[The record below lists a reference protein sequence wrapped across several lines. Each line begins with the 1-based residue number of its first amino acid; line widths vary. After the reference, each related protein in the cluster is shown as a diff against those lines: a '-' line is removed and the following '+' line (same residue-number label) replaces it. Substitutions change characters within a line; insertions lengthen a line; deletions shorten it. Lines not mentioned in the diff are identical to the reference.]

1 MVEEEVF
8 STNRAAKPGDSQSE
22 KMVFC
27 DILSAIGHRD
37 RGNNDFTSIPPPNRF
52 KAPLNV
58 SHPKLP

>member
-27 DILSAIGHRD
+27 DILSAVSHGD
-37 RGNNDFTSIPPPNRF
+37 RCNSGFTSIPPPNRS
-52 KAPLNV
+52 KAPSIVIHL
-58 SHPKLP
+58 KLP